1 MIRGSCLCGAIQFE
15 ITGKTTDLGMCHCSK
30 CRKVSGVASN
40 CNLMTARDNLKWIS
54 GEHDLAKF
62 ELPDG
67 WGPWRCS
74 VCGSPAPK
82 LHPGG
87 GAYWVPA
94 GLLDTDPELSVRGH
108 IFVGSK
114 AAWDEIAG
122 DSQHF
127 TEGFDS
133 QRLDPEPTR

>member
-1 MIRGSCLCGAIQFE
+1 MLRGSCLCDAIRFE
-15 ITGKTTDLGMCHCSK
+15 ISGSTTELGMCHCSK

-40 CNLMTARDNLKWIS
+40 AILMVARDGLQWIS
-54 GEHDLAKF
+54 GEQDVSKF
-62 ELPDG
+62 QLPSG
-67 WGPWRCS
+67 WSVWRCDT
-74 VCGSPAPK
+74 CGSPVPM

-94 GLLDTDPELSVRGH
+94 GLLDADPGVKVAGH

-122 DSQHF
+122 DAPQHVDGL
-127 TEGFDS
+127 ES
-133 QRLDPEPTR
+133 ERLD

>member
-1 MIRGSCLCGAIQFE
+1 MTKGSCLCGAVRFE
-15 ITGKTTDLGMCHCSK
+15 VTGKTTDSGMCHCSK

-40 CNLMTARDNLKWIS
+40 ANLMVGRDGLVWIS
-54 GEHDLAKF
+54 GEEAVTRF

-74 VCGSPAPK
+74 VCGSPVPK
-82 LHPGG
+82 LHPDG

-94 GLLDTDPELSVRGH
+94 GLLDSDPSVPIAGH

-114 AAWDEIAG
+114 APWDEIAG
-122 DSQHF
+122 DAPRCSESF
-127 TEGFDS
+127 GSPKVE
-133 QRLDPEPTR
+133 